1 MYPITKWLQTNK
13 IISKE
18 GQTRWYSI
26 AGSKQ
31 WVPSVTSILSVIDK
45 GEYFQKWLANQGSW
59 ENACKVRDK
68 AANRGTIVH
77 EISEDLLNG
86 EELTL
91 DAGPEIIK
99 RVMCLEQW
107 YDDYQPE
114 IIMQEI
120 MLAFPGVRFAGRFD
134 ILARIDNKNVLID
147 IKTGNYYKSH
157 DLQASM
163 YKILWDTIIEDT
175 NAGSEYMIDEM
186 YGLYLNDKWKK
197 KPNPTF
203 KQLKFL
209 PNVIESTVNLWYWMN
224 SDYRG
229 SEPRPKESLKL
240 PSNFKLGIKEDEL
253 ERLL

>member
-1 MYPITKWLQTNK
+1 MHPVIKYLNENK
-13 IISKE
+13 VISKE
-18 GQTRWYSI
+18 GATRWYSI

-31 WVPSVTSILSVIDK
+31 WVPSVTSILSVADK
-45 GEYFQKWLANQGSW
+45 GEYFHKWLANQGSW

-68 AANRGTIVH
+68 AAQRGTIVH

-86 EELTL
+86 EEIIL

-99 RVMCLEQW
+99 RIMCLESW
-107 YDDYQPE
+107 YYEYSPE
-114 IIMQEI
+114 IIAQEV

-134 ILARIDNKNVLID
+134 ILARIDGKNVLID

-163 YKILWDTIIEDT
+163 YKILWDTIVEDT
-175 NAGSEYMIDEM
+175 GAGTEFMVDEM

-203 KQLKFL
+203 KKLKFL
-209 PNVIESTVNLWYWMN
+209 PNVVESAVNLWHWMN

-229 SEPRPKESLKL
+229 NDPRPKESLKL
-240 PSNFKLGIKEDEL
+240 PSNFKLGIKDDEL
-253 ERLL
+253 EKLL